1 MFCPNCGKQIPENS
15 FFCPFCGANLH
26 SGNAVE
32 PPVNLEDQSP
42 VSFASVLRKALCSAK
57 FLVMCILVSV
67 AAVLSFVPTTMV
79 DEMGFSA
86 SANFDLFAILSTIAM
101 WITYANA
108 KNADAVMSVG
118 GLKFN
123 AIIANIVFV
132 MNWVAAGIITV
143 CGILLCVMGPM
154 FSGLFA
160 DEAMMEE
167 FYLQITPVFE
177 EYGLSEFLTMFTG
190 DVISIFMIGM
200 GIAFALIGIVM
211 ILLNVFYYGK
221 VKKFANNLHIS
232 YITNRVTDLRF
243 VTISNWFMVMGI
255 FSIIGSLSSFAV
267 NPAVAIAS
275 VSGSVALI
283 VASTWVKQLSEEIAY
298 IPQPINMM

>member
-26 SGNAVE
+26 NGNAVE

-42 VSFASVLRKALCSAK
+42 VSFASVLRKALCSTK

-154 FSGLFA
+154 FSALFA

-200 GIAFALIGIVM
+200 GIAFALIGIVI